1 MLPIPENLPRCF
13 RGRRGTARF
22 FDASSFLINRPRRVD
37 RMNDQANGVVER
49 LDVAPE
55 SIASWNRNDTT
66 WMLGLFGTAIGAGTL
81 FLPINAGIGG
91 FWPLMALALLAFP
104 MTFYAHRGLTRFVLS
119 GREGADITEVVE
131 QHFGKGAGAMI
142 TLLYFFAIFPI
153 LLIYSVALTNTVGS
167 FLEHQ
172 LHVMPP
178 PRAVLAFVL
187 IMGLLAVVRCG
198 ERFIVKAMSLMVYP
212 FIVALLFLAVFLI
225 PHWTGGILS
234 TATTLPEP
242 SAFLPT
248 LWLAIPVMVFSFN
261 HTPIISA
268 FAVDQKRQY
277 GENAEVRSSQILARA
292 HGLMVVM
299 VLFFVF
305 SCVLTLSPAQLA
317 EAKAQNIS
325 ILSYLANHFN
335 NPTIAFVAPLI
346 AFLAISKS
354 FLGHYI
360 GASEGLKGLVLKSGR
375 RPAPKALDRMTAM
388 FMLVVCWLVATLN
401 PSILGMI
408 ETLGGPVISALLFL
422 MPMYAIYKVPAMR
435 KYAGAWSNYFVIAAG
450 LVAISALIFSLTR

>member
-1 MLPIPENLPRCF
+1 
-13 RGRRGTARF
+13 
-22 FDASSFLINRPRRVD
+22 
-37 RMNDQANGVVER
+37 MNDQANGVVER
-49 LDVAPE
+49 LDAAPA
-55 SIASWNRNDTT
+55 SLDSWNRNDTT

-91 FWPLMALALLAFP
+91 FWPLLALALLAFP

-119 GREGADITEVVE
+119 GRDGGDITEVVE
-131 QHFGKGAGAMI
+131 EHFGKGAGAMI

-153 LLIYSVALTNTVGS
+153 LLIYSVALTNTVTS

-172 LHVMPP
+172 LHITAP
-178 PRAVLAFVL
+178 PRALLAFGL
-187 IMGLLAVVRCG
+187 IFGLLVVVSLG
-198 ERFIVKAMSLMVYP
+198 ERLIVKAMSLMVYP
-212 FIVALLFLAVFLI
+212 FIVALLFLALFLV
-225 PHWTGGILS
+225 PHWTGGILA

-242 SAFLPT
+242 SSFLPT

-268 FAVDQKRQY
+268 FAVDQKRLY
-277 GENAEVRSSQILARA
+277 GRNAEVRSSQILARA

-305 SCVLTLSPAQLA
+305 SCVLTLSPEQLA
-317 EAKAQNIS
+317 EAKAQNVS
-325 ILSYLANHFN
+325 VLSYLANHFN

-346 AFLAISKS
+346 AFVAIAKS

-360 GASEGLKGLVLKSGR
+360 GASEGLKGLVIKTGR
-375 RPAPKALDRMTAM
+375 RPGQRSLNIMTSA
-388 FMLVVCWLVATLN
+388 FMLIVCWIVATLN

-422 MPMYAIYKVPAMR
+422 MPMYAIRKVPAMR
-435 KYAGAWSNYFVIAAG
+435 QYAGQWSNVFVVLAG
-450 LVAISALIFSLTR
+450 LVAISALVYSLTR